1 MPRALD
7 RTESHPLSSVRN
19 GEIVEGGL
27 GGEGRGS
34 HVESAYEDLRA
45 LILEGVLRP
54 GDPIREGAVAA
65 RLGVSRTP
73 VRDALQRLLA
83 DGLLTRGGP
92 RGLAVRQLDQQQIVE
107 LFALREVLEGMA
119 ARLAA
124 RHASEPEIRA
134 LRDLVRRQRDALLDS
149 PALQN
154 HLNNLFHHGV
164 AEAARNRY
172 LAADLKERVELS
184 ALMAGTGELPHWRRD
199 GSVDEHE
206 RTVDAI
212 ERRDGNA
219 AAAIAAAH
227 ARASCEL
234 RLVLLFGGDGQ
245 PTAGAPSPGGTEPP
259 PVGS

>member
-1 MPRALD
+1 MVEQIVADTRFGDRA
-7 RTESHPLSSVRN
+7 
-19 GEIVEGGL
+19 GEARGL
-27 GGEGRGS
+27 

-45 LILEGVLRP
+45 LILQGVLRP
-54 GDPIREGAVAA
+54 GDPIREGPVAA

-73 VRDALQRLLA
+73 VRDALQRLVA
-83 DGLLTRGGP
+83 DGLLIRGGP

-107 LFALREVLEGMA
+107 LHALREVLEGMA
-119 ARLAA
+119 AQLAA
-124 RHASEPEIRA
+124 RHASDPEIRA
-134 LRDLVRRQRDALLDS
+134 LRDLARRQRDALSES
-149 PALQN
+149 PAVQN
-154 HLNNLFHHGV
+154 HLNNLFHGGV
-164 AEAARNRY
+164 AQAARNRY
-172 LAADLKERVELS
+172 LAADLQERVELS

-212 ERRDGNA
+212 ERRDGNS

-245 PTAGAPSPGGTEPP
+245 PVAGAPSPGETGPQ

>member
-1 MPRALD
+1 
-7 RTESHPLSSVRN
+7 
-19 GEIVEGGL
+19 VERGL

-34 HVESAYEDLRA
+34 HVESAYEDLRT
-45 LILEGVLRP
+45 LILQGVLRP

-73 VRDALQRLLA
+73 VRDALQRLVD

-92 RGLAVRQLDQQQIVE
+92 RGLAVGQLDQQQIVE
-107 LFALREVLEGMA
+107 LFALREMLESMA

-124 RHASEPEIRA
+124 RHASEPEIWA

-154 HLNNLFHHGV
+154 HLNNLFHLGV
-164 AEAARNRY
+164 AQAARNRY
-172 LAADLKERVELS
+172 LAADLKARVELS
-184 ALMAGTGELPHWRRD
+184 ALMAGRGELPQWRRD
-199 GSVDEHE
+199 ESVDEHE

-219 AAAIAAAH
+219 AAETAVAH

-234 RLVLLFGGDGQ
+234 RLILLFGGVGQ
-245 PTAGAPSPGGTEPP
+245 PIGPDAQDARAE
-259 PVGS
+259 VREV